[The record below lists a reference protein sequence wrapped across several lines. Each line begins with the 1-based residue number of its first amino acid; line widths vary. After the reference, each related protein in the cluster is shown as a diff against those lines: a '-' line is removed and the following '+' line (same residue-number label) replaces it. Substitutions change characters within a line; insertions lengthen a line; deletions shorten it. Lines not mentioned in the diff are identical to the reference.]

1 MHVLP
6 LSDAL
11 KCLSNAYL
19 KMELNDRVEVEI
31 SMSWTEEKF

>member
-11 KCLSNAYL
+11 KCLGNAYL
-19 KMELNDRVEVEI
+19 KMELNDRVEAK
-31 SMSWTEEKF
+31 MSGIWTEEKF